1 MTDWG
6 TKKAY
11 DYIINNE
18 IDKAWFLLKKVD
30 NDQANYM
37 KGVLCEENQ
46 RFGGQMKA
54 IEFYK
59 KVTGIANAFHNH
71 GTILLTQDQYN
82 EAIPLFLKAIELDPK
97 HTKAMNNL
105 AICYELL
112 KDPDQKQYDYFKK
125 IAEIDPANS
134 YAHHNIGYINSGRGN
149 VDIAQEHLEIAYQ
162 LNNKYP
168 ETCYTLGVL
177 YNGYTLNKPLI
188 KEAELLF
195 QECHQAY
202 AEQTKQKLLYLQ
214 CQDGPTMFSFN
225 NAILSSGHLRVRTD
239 DGTAIIVSHHD
250 LHIPIHRWNPSTNII
265 KLTNAWSTLQH
276 NSWGF
281 YHWICETLPKIF
293 MILEQDMNMPIIV
306 PDKGF
311 VRDALKNIKGNFVYC
326 SPNDTYQID
335 DIKIIDWP
343 SVQEPSPKSKE
354 FLIPNYIVD
363 LLRRSFNKWYS
374 PCEPSNKQKIIW
386 LSRCNVKGVRD
397 VTNEDQVVD
406 AIFNTVSQYTEYEFV
421 RYIPEDYP
429 FDDMRD
435 VFYNAKMII
444 GVHGGA
450 FSNMLFS
457 NKCTIIEFSMMED
470 YYRYYFKC
478 LAESC
483 GHQYYNIDFDIPNI
497 FKKSFEINE
506 FQIEKMIY
514 VINECLKN

>member
-1 MTDWG
+1 M
-6 TKKAY
+6 
-11 DYIINNE
+11 
-18 IDKAWFLLKKVD
+18 
-30 NDQANYM
+30 
-37 KGVLCEENQ
+37 
-46 RFGGQMKA
+46 
-54 IEFYK
+54 
-59 KVTGIANAFHNH
+59 ANAFHNH

-214 CQDGPTMFSFN
+214 CQDGPTMFTFN

-250 LHIPIHRWNPSTNII
+250 LHIPIHRWNPSSNVINLP
-265 KLTNAWSTLQH
+265 KAWSTLQH

-281 YHWICETLPKIF
+281 YHWLCETLPKIF
-293 MILEQDMNMPIIV
+293 MILEQDTNTPIIV
-306 PDKGF
+306 PNKGF

-335 DIKIIDWP
+335 EIKIIDWS

-354 FLIPNYIVD
+354 FLIPDYIVN
-363 LLRRSFNKWYS
+363 LLRRSFNRYYVN
-374 PCEPSNKQKIIW
+374 PEPSTKKKIIW

-397 VTNEDQVVD
+397 VINEDQVVD
-406 AIFNTVSQYTEYEFV
+406 AILTPYH
-421 RYIPEDYP
+421 DL
-429 FDDMRD
+429 
-435 VFYNAKMII
+435 
-444 GVHGGA
+444 G
-450 FSNMLFS
+450 NMNL
-457 NKCTIIEFSMMED
+457 
-470 YYRYYFKC
+470 
-478 LAESC
+478 
-483 GHQYYNIDFDIPNI
+483 
-497 FKKSFEINE
+497 
-506 FQIEKMIY
+506 
-514 VINECLKN
+514 

>member
-1 MTDWG
+1 MVDWG

-18 IDKAWFLLKKVD
+18 IDKAWFLLKKID

-59 KVTGIANAFHNH
+59 KVQSMANAFHNH

-97 HTKAMNNL
+97 HTRAMNNV

-125 IAEIDPANS
+125 IAQIDPANS

-202 AEQTKQKLLYLQ
+202 AEQTKQKLLYLG
-214 CQDGPTMFSFN
+214 CQDGPTMFTFS
-225 NAILSSGHLRVRTD
+225 NAILSSGHLRVKKD
-239 DGTAIIVSHHD
+239 DGTAIIISHHD
-250 LHIPIHRWNPSTNII
+250 LHIPIHRWNPSSNVINLP
-265 KLTNAWSTLQH
+265 KAWSTLQH

-281 YHWICETLPKIF
+281 YHWLCETLPKIF
-293 MILEQDMNMPIIV
+293 MILEQDTNTPIIV
-306 PDKGF
+306 PNKGF

-335 DIKIIDWP
+335 EIKIIDWS

-354 FLIPNYIVD
+354 FLIPDYIVN
-363 LLRRSFNKWYS
+363 LLRRSFNRYYVN
-374 PCEPSNKQKIIW
+374 PEPSTKKKIIW

-397 VTNEDQVVD
+397 VINEDQVVD
-406 AIFNTVSQYTEYEFV
+406 AIFNTVSRFGQYEFV

-429 FDDMRD
+429 FDDMRE